1 MLNHFDASDKM
12 KKRGSK
18 FKNENLNYYETS
30 DRKKSHKG
38 VKKMWI
44 IFIFTP
50 LISYLVVSSKR
61 KLNASSVYRRSVPKK
76 KKEWDFS
83 GIFSSQKKH
92 LVLNWLYGVWLLILL
107 LWLDKKEKTCSFH
120 FAVSKF
126 FDAAKLPM
134 DF

>member
-1 MLNHFDASDKM
+1 MSVKSFWCFKHKSFWCFRQDE

-38 VKKMWI
+38 VKRMWI
-44 IFIFTP
+44 ILIFTR
-50 LISYLVVSSKR
+50 LISYSVVSR
-61 KLNASSVYRRSVPKK
+61 KHKSRLPEKCPKK
-76 KKEWDFS
+76 KTEWDFS

-92 LVLNWLYGVWLLILL
+92 LVLNWLYGVWLLIPL

-120 FAVSKF
+120 FAVS
-126 FDAAKLPM
+126 
-134 DF
+134 